1 MINRVILL
9 CTLLLLAGCGKPVKQ
24 NSLGAVPDRIISM
37 APNITEIIYALG
49 LGEKL
54 VGATT
59 HCTYPMAARKVPR
72 IGGFEQFNYEAII
85 LLNPDLVILHKE
97 YDTDKSRLHDLGIP
111 YIETCSY
118 FIADI
123 LETIHSIGSACGT
136 EQQAVELIEQL
147 HSRIVKLH
155 YDHPDPPRVLIAF
168 GGTAGDDIG
177 QIHAF
182 GTECIHNELL
192 EIAGAKNVLTGKLP
206 YSILSRE
213 AILRLNPDII
223 LVLAPELETIARER
237 AKWATFDA
245 VTAVKNNRVHI
256 LTNDYTCIP
265 GPRFIQTLED
275 FSHIIGKK

>member
-1 MINRVILL
+1 MINRTLLL
-9 CTLLLLAGCGKPVKQ
+9 CTVMLLVGCGKPAKR
-24 NSLGAVPDRIISM
+24 NSLDTVPVRIISM

-59 HCTYPMAARKVPR
+59 HCTYPNAARKLPR

-85 LLNPDLVILHKE
+85 SLNPDLVILHKE
-97 YDTDKSRLHDLGIP
+97 YDTDKSRLHELGIP

-118 FIADI
+118 FIVDI
-123 LETIHSIGSACGT
+123 LETIHSIGAACGS
-136 EQQAVELIEQL
+136 EQQAIKLIEQL
-147 HSRIVKLH
+147 NSRIANLH
-155 YDHPDPPRVLIAF
+155 DAHPEPPRVLIAF

-177 QIHAF
+177 QVHAF

-192 EIAGAKNVLTGKLP
+192 EIAGGENVLTGKLP
-206 YSILSRE
+206 YSILSKE

-223 LVLAPELETIARER
+223 LVLAPELETLAHER
-237 AKWATFDA
+237 AKWDTFDA
-245 VTAVKNNRVHI
+245 IAAVKNNRVHI

-275 FSHIIGKK
+275 FSRIIGKK